1 MTVPDIIQHH
11 LPSWRKTA
19 KKLAY
24 PSDLWEDLLQEC
36 CIVILTKPPDDIIG
50 MHNRKELNWFMVRV
64 MLNNWRG
71 KKSPFAMK
79 YRHLADESN
88 TNLDHLTEDEP
99 YDHELD
105 IYDQRLHSLVM
116 EELDRLPRYKKNLFL
131 LYTYQNKSMR
141 ELSEETGIPQKTI
154 HKIITNVRNHFNAR
168 PNQRRDNAQHPAQ
181 LKIAL

>member
-1 MTVPDIIQHH
+1 
-11 LPSWRKTA
+11 
-19 KKLAY
+19 
-24 PSDLWEDLLQEC
+24 
-36 CIVILTKPPDDIIG
+36 
-50 MHNRKELNWFMVRV
+50 
-64 MLNNWRG
+64 
-71 KKSPFAMK
+71 MK

-99 YDHELD
+99 YDQELD
-105 IYDQRLHSLVM
+105 LYDQRLHSLVM

-154 HKIITNVRNHFNAR
+154 HKIITNVRNHFNSR
-168 PNQRRDNAQHPAQ
+168 PNQRRDNAQHPTQ